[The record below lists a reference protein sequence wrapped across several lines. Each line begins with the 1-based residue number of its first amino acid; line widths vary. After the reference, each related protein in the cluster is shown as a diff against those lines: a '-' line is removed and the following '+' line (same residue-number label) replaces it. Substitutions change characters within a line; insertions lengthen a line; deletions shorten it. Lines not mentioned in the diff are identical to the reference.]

1 MIKFLC
7 YFGLFSIAF
16 SVNLIIDVDKKNINE
31 GDSITLSVMAKN
43 SKNPPEL
50 NLSKLNNFQII
61 SGPNQSSNSSYSI
74 VNGKMTSNSSYELTW
89 LLIPNKIGRLVIPS
103 LVINVDG
110 KVFNSNPIYINVLKE
125 VSSL

>member
-16 SVNLIIDVDKKNINE
+16 SVNLIVDVDKKNINE
-31 GDSITLSVMAKN
+31 GDSITLSVIAKN

-103 LVINVDG
+103 LVIQFTKDA
-110 KVFNSNPIYINVLKE
+110 NSNNFLFLIESMLLK
-125 VSSL
+125 